1 MVGERIMQKKVLYLL
16 VLAGVLLSAGQ
27 ALALDMEYY
36 TYGGFNPIVQ
46 AFIRIALIFSDASY
60 QGLIFVMTVI
70 GIMVGA
76 AAWIAR
82 ATTGARIIPL
92 TWTVPVVFGAIVY
105 LAVFVP
111 KGNITVYD
119 PVLNRFQTVGDIPD
133 AIVFTAGT
141 LNLIERGLVDIIDTS
156 AAPDAAYTQTAGGIG
171 FKTLESVK
179 GSSPKDNYART
190 SMIRYVKDCVTFELM
205 RPGTTL
211 SLDDLRNTSTDF
223 LVNLAQAVNPSV
235 YTVYYDAAS
244 PAGTAMSCTRAW
256 TNLQP
261 IYATTANYSES
272 IRKVCSKAY
281 YDPSSAT
288 ELATCRNQ
296 IANTLN
302 FTTGTAVTPERII
315 QQRQIAEILY
325 NFYFQDDVE
334 TSMLMES
341 DRKIAT
347 SGLGIGLTMNEWIPI
362 IRAVMTA
369 IAIGVIPFLVLFLPT
384 PIVGKAASV
393 MLGFFVFLS
402 TWGVTDA
409 VIHGA
414 AMDYAARNFEEV
426 RQSSLGVYAMAA
438 LPSVSTK
445 MLAMFG
451 VIRSAGIM
459 LASLF
464 SMMLIRFGGHALAM
478 LAGNLSSLVQGAGS
492 HAGALLTPDGLSSA
506 MRQQTKAAGLLDGM
520 AEHRFAN
527 LAAAE
532 SWGLHKSVGGH
543 TAAMN
548 ARRSLQQ
555 ARQIPSMT
563 SQGDFATMM
572 ASANQ
577 SVGTATGPV
586 IVSTGPDGAAT
597 RMRSESVNPDGSSS
611 VVTLGPGGT
620 GTQEDI
626 LAAGKASYA
635 VDGTDART
643 TTQASVHG
651 LDPVKVGA
659 MAVQQKVAGA
669 AKTMGS
675 DSNWGMLWQQ
685 VQRDSLS
692 GGENRSYSDTLNNSI
707 SNSWKRAFNDQSS
720 FIHTLDETQRTQ
732 IQGMLGAGGGIKQA
746 SIGANGQLSV
756 VGSNGDVVNFRVT
769 EDTAKA
775 FSRDE
780 AKVRSEAVAQTFS
793 NGRGLDYLS
802 NVAKRIGATE
812 AYSIIDEAKS
822 ISRSQESY
830 GADLTTALVKNYAR
844 ERYGE
849 ETPETIRKTISDF
862 NSYVTQHGAA
872 GVNNM
877 RDIVSGFVSGHGYGW
892 GSTLSEVQG
901 TIHNTQNR
909 IHDQGL
915 MKGFVDQSAGSVHS
929 NTAGITEG
937 SIQPPESPLP
947 LQKPDGTRTITD
959 ADNLRSVNRHEESG
973 QGRIRTDAKGMA
985 TEGIGKVFKGVVDS
999 QGNRPTS
1006 EGYFQAPPENRLA
1019 PGEGKPGT
1027 VVEILKKN

>member
-1 MVGERIMQKKVLYLL
+1 MKMWAFKSL
-16 VLAGVLLSAGQ
+16 VLVTILLSAGQ

-70 GIMVGA
+70 GIMAGA

-111 KGNITVYD
+111 KGHITVYD

-235 YTVYYDAAS
+235 FTVYYDAAS
-244 PAGTAMSCTRAW
+244 PAGTAMSCTQAW

-261 IYATTANYSES
+261 IYATAANYSES

-296 IANTLN
+296 ISNTFN

-341 DRKIAT
+341 DRKITT

-426 RQSSLGVYAMAA
+426 RQSNLGVYAMAA

-492 HAGALLTPDGLSSA
+492 HAGALLTPSGLSTA
-506 MRQQTKAAGLLDGM
+506 MSQQAKAAGLLDGM

-555 ARQIPSMT
+555 SGKIPPMT
-563 SQGDFATMM
+563 SQGDFAAMM

-586 IVSTGPDGAAT
+586 SISTGPDGTAT

-611 VVTLGPGGT
+611 VVTLSPGGT

-626 LAAGKASYA
+626 LAAGKASYV
-635 VDGTDART
+635 VDSDGART

-669 AKTMGS
+669 AKTLGS

-692 GGENRSYSDTLNNSI
+692 GGTNQSYSDTLNNALRT
-707 SNSWKRAFNDQSS
+707 SWKRSFNDQSS
-720 FIHTLDETQRTQ
+720 FMHTLDEATRTE
-732 IQGMLGAGGGIKQA
+732 IQSQLGVGNIKGFRM
-746 SIGANGQLSV
+746 GANGQLSV
-756 VGSNGDVVNFRVT
+756 VGTDGEVVNFSVS

-780 AKVRSEAVAQTFS
+780 ANVRSEAVAQTFS
-793 NGRGLDYLS
+793 NGRGLDYLA

-812 AYSIIDEAKS
+812 AYSIIDEARS

-862 NSYVTQHGAA
+862 NSYVTQLGAA

-877 RDIVSGFVSGHGYGW
+877 RDIVGGFVSGHGYGW
-892 GSTLSEVQG
+892 GSTQAEVQG
-901 TIHNTQNR
+901 TIHNTRNR

-915 MKGFVDQSAGSVHS
+915 MKGFVDQTAGSVRS
-929 NTAGITEG
+929 NTVGIAEG
-937 SIQPPESPLP
+937 TIQPPASPLP
-947 LQKPDGTRTITD
+947 LSKPDGTRTITD

-973 QGRIRTDAKGMA
+973 QGRIRTDMKGMA

-999 QGNRPTS
+999 QGIRPTS
-1006 EGYFQAPPENRLA
+1006 KGYFQAPPENKLA
-1019 PGEGKPGT
+1019 PGEGNPGA
-1027 VVEILKKN
+1027 VVEIHKRK

>member
-1 MVGERIMQKKVLYLL
+1 
-16 VLAGVLLSAGQ
+16 
-27 ALALDMEYY
+27 
-36 TYGGFNPIVQ
+36 
-46 AFIRIALIFSDASY
+46 
-60 QGLIFVMTVI
+60 
-70 GIMVGA
+70 
-76 AAWIAR
+76 
-82 ATTGARIIPL
+82 
-92 TWTVPVVFGAIVY
+92 
-105 LAVFVP
+105 
-111 KGNITVYD
+111 
-119 PVLNRFQTVGDIPD
+119 
-133 AIVFTAGT
+133 
-141 LNLIERGLVDIIDTS
+141 
-156 AAPDAAYTQTAGGIG
+156 
-171 FKTLESVK
+171 
-179 GSSPKDNYART
+179 
-190 SMIRYVKDCVTFELM
+190 
-205 RPGTTL
+205 
-211 SLDDLRNTSTDF
+211 
-223 LVNLAQAVNPSV
+223 
-235 YTVYYDAAS
+235 
-244 PAGTAMSCTRAW
+244 
-256 TNLQP
+256 
-261 IYATTANYSES
+261 
-272 IRKVCSKAY
+272 
-281 YDPSSAT
+281 
-288 ELATCRNQ
+288 
-296 IANTLN
+296 
-302 FTTGTAVTPERII
+302 
-315 QQRQIAEILY
+315 
-325 NFYFQDDVE
+325 
-334 TSMLMES
+334 
-341 DRKIAT
+341 
-347 SGLGIGLTMNEWIPI
+347 
-362 IRAVMTA
+362 MTA

-720 FIHTLDETQRTQ
+720 FIHTLDETQRK
-732 IQGMLGAGGGIKQA
+732 IGRA
-746 SIGANGQLSV
+746 SC
-756 VGSNGDVVNFRVT
+756 
-769 EDTAKA
+769 
-775 FSRDE
+775 
-780 AKVRSEAVAQTFS
+780 
-793 NGRGLDYLS
+793 
-802 NVAKRIGATE
+802 
-812 AYSIIDEAKS
+812 
-822 ISRSQESY
+822 
-830 GADLTTALVKNYAR
+830 R
-844 ERYGE
+844 ER
-849 ETPETIRKTISDF
+849 
-862 NSYVTQHGAA
+862 V
-872 GVNNM
+872 
-877 RDIVSGFVSGHGYGW
+877 
-892 GSTLSEVQG
+892 
-901 TIHNTQNR
+901 
-909 IHDQGL
+909 
-915 MKGFVDQSAGSVHS
+915 
-929 NTAGITEG
+929 
-937 SIQPPESPLP
+937 
-947 LQKPDGTRTITD
+947 
-959 ADNLRSVNRHEESG
+959 
-973 QGRIRTDAKGMA
+973 
-985 TEGIGKVFKGVVDS
+985 
-999 QGNRPTS
+999 
-1006 EGYFQAPPENRLA
+1006 
-1019 PGEGKPGT
+1019 
-1027 VVEILKKN
+1027 

>member
-1 MVGERIMQKKVLYLL
+1 MSRKNMKKWALFPL
-16 VLAGVLLSAGQ
+16 VLGTILLSAGS

-70 GIMVGA
+70 GIMAGA

-105 LAVFVP
+105 LAIFVP

-211 SLDDLRNTSTDF
+211 SLDDLRNTSSDF

-235 YTVYYDAAS
+235 FTVYYDATN
-244 PAGTAMSCTRAW
+244 PAGTPMSCTQAW

-261 IYATTANYSES
+261 IYATAANYTEA
-272 IRKVCSKAY
+272 IRKVCSKSY
-281 YDPSSAT
+281 YDPSNAT

-296 IANTLN
+296 ISNTLN

-341 DRKIAT
+341 DRKITT

-369 IAIGVIPFLVLFLPT
+369 IALGVIPFLVLFLPT

-532 SWGLHKSVGGH
+532 SWSLHKSVGGH

-548 ARRSLQQ
+548 ARRSLQKSG
-555 ARQIPSMT
+555 QIPPMT

-577 SVGTATGPV
+577 SVGTASGPV
-586 IVSTGPDGAAT
+586 TVSTGPDGTVT
-597 RMRSESVNPDGSSS
+597 RMRSELVNPDGSSS

-626 LAAGKASYA
+626 LAAGKVSYA
-635 VDGTDART
+635 VDSDGART

-651 LDPVKVGA
+651 LDPIKVGA
-659 MAVQQKVAGA
+659 MAVQQKVSGA
-669 AKTMGS
+669 AKTLGS

-692 GGENRSYSDTLNNSI
+692 GGTNQSYSDTLNNALR
-707 SNSWKRAFNDQSS
+707 NSWKQSVNDQSS
-720 FIHTLDETQRTQ
+720 FMHTLDEATRIE
-732 IQGMLGAGGGIKQA
+732 IQSQLGVGNIKGFRM
-746 SIGANGQLSV
+746 GANGQLSV
-756 VGSNGDVVNFRVT
+756 VGTDGEVVNFSVS
-769 EDTAKA
+769 EDTGKA

-780 AKVRSEAVAQTFS
+780 AKVRSAAVAQTFS
-793 NGRGLDYLS
+793 DGRGLDYLA

-812 AYSIIDEAKS
+812 AYSIIDEARS

-830 GADLTTALVKNYAR
+830 GADLTTALVRNYAR

-877 RDIVSGFVSGHGYGW
+877 NAIVSGFVSGHGYGW
-892 GSTLSEVQG
+892 GSTQSEVQG
-901 TIHNTQNR
+901 AIHNARDR
-909 IHDQGL
+909 IHDQSL
-915 MKGFVDQSAGSVHS
+915 MKGFVDQAAGSARS

-937 SIQPPESPLP
+937 TIQPPKSPLP

-973 QGRIRTDAKGMA
+973 QGRIRTDMKGMA

-1006 EGYFQAPPENRLA
+1006 EGYFQAPPENKLA
-1019 PGEGKPGT
+1019 PGEGKPGA
-1027 VVEILKKN
+1027 VVEIHKRK

>member
-1 MVGERIMQKKVLYLL
+1 MTIMMHKTTALFLL
-16 VLAGVLLSAGQ
+16 ALLLPPEA

-46 AFIRIALIFSDASY
+46 AFIRIALIFSDTSY

-70 GIMVGA
+70 GIMAGA

-82 ATTGARIIPL
+82 AATGARVIPL
-92 TWTVPVVFGAIVY
+92 TWTVPVLFGAVVY

-111 KGNITVYD
+111 KGSLTVYD
-119 PVLNRFQTVGDIPD
+119 PVLNRFQTVGDLPD

-235 YTVYYDAAS
+235 YTVYYDAAN
-244 PAGTAMSCTRAW
+244 PAGTAMSCTQAW
-256 TNLQP
+256 NQLRP
-261 IYATTANYSES
+261 LYAATTNYGEA

-281 YDPSSAT
+281 FDPDNSA
-288 ELATCRNQ
+288 ELTTCRNL
-296 IANTLN
+296 INATMT
-302 FTTGTAVTPERII
+302 FATGTAVPPERLL

-325 NFYFQDDVE
+325 SFYFQDDPE
-334 TSMLMES
+334 TVVLMES
-341 DRKIAT
+341 DRRITA
-347 SGLGIGLTMNEWIPI
+347 SGLGVGLTMNEWIPV
-362 IRAVMTA
+362 IRAILTA

-527 LAAAE
+527 IAAAE

-548 ARRSLQQ
+548 ARRNLQQ
-555 ARQIPSMT
+555 SGQIPPLT
-563 SQGDFATMM
+563 SQGDFAAMM

-577 SVGTATGPV
+577 SVGTASGPV
-586 IVSTGPDGAAT
+586 TVSTGPDGTAT
-597 RMRSESVNPDGSSS
+597 RMRSELVNPDGSSS
-611 VVTLGPGGT
+611 VVTLGSSGA

-626 LAAGKASYA
+626 LAAGKASYV
-635 VDGTDART
+635 VDSDGART

-669 AKTMGS
+669 AKTLGS

-692 GGENRSYSDTLNNSI
+692 GGTNQSYSDTLNNALRT
-707 SNSWKRAFNDQSS
+707 SWKRSFNDQSS
-720 FIHTLDETQRTQ
+720 FMHTLDEATRTE
-732 IQGMLGAGGGIKQA
+732 IQSQLGVGNIKGFRM
-746 SIGANGQLSV
+746 GANGQLSV
-756 VGSNGDVVNFRVT
+756 VGTDGEVANFSVS

-793 NGRGLDYLS
+793 NGRGLDYLA

-812 AYSIIDEAKS
+812 AYSVIDEARS

-849 ETPETIRKTISDF
+849 ESPETIRKTISDF

-892 GSTLSEVQG
+892 GSTHSEVQG
-901 TIHNTQNR
+901 TIHSTRNR

-915 MKGFVDQSAGSVHS
+915 MKSYVDQSAGSVRS

-937 SIQPPESPLP
+937 SIQLPESPLP

-973 QGRIRTDAKGMA
+973 QGRIRTDMKGMA

-1006 EGYFQAPPENRLA
+1006 EGYFQAPPENKLA
-1019 PGEGKPGT
+1019 PGEGKPGA
-1027 VVEILKKN
+1027 VVEIHKRK